1 MGGTPKLMWS
11 LLLYKFQYSGAE
23 ECKTDKMDLIRSFD
37 MCYEGRVQGLES
49 KKGGFTVVGWSEVF
63 LAYKGR
69 PNEK

>member
-1 MGGTPKLMWS
+1 MGGTPKLMS

-23 ECKTDKMDLIRSFD
+23 ECKTGKMDLIRSFD
-37 MCYEGRVQGLES
+37 MCYEVRVQSLES

-69 PNEK
+69 PNKK